1 MDVGVFNF
9 IGLSIENMTNA
20 FILDGAGNLIDAIK
34 PLVISCVTIYLMTQA
49 YLQIMGKTDDLAI
62 DTFKTGVVV
71 ICITTLTLNIDN
83 YTMYVVG
90 GVKYLGDG
98 LTSALLPR
106 AISGNMFEALDG
118 LLEKGIDQAVY
129 CFERAGWSPSS
140 WMWVFCAITII
151 IAIGGLTT
159 VAATIII
166 GTKFILTMLLVIGPI
181 FIIAACFPLTRK
193 FIDSWLGK
201 LFENILIQVFIVTIV
216 FFALSMI
223 NKFIEVND
231 ISRAE
236 YSNPAGIV
244 IQIAIICAILV
255 YVIRQI
261 PNLAGSLAGGFASAM
276 MQLPNLPKLQ
286 PKDPKQDSPRS
297 SWEKQ
302 QQNRIEN
309 GGAKTGSAP
318 KNDLSRDLKDRIDQH
333 NLKGKNN

>member
-1 MDVGVFNF
+1 MEIAVFQF
-9 IGLSIENMTNA
+9 IGYSIENMTNS
-20 FILDGAGNLIDAIK
+20 FIVDGAGNLIDAIK

-49 YLQIMGKTDDLAI
+49 YVQIMGKTDDLAI
-62 DTFKTGVVV
+62 DVFKTGVVV
-71 ICITTLTLNIDN
+71 ICITTLTLSVDN
-83 YTMYVVG
+83 YTTYVVD
-90 GVKYLGDG
+90 GVKALGDG
-98 LTSALLPR
+98 LTSAILPNNNNQ
-106 AISGNMFEALDG
+106 SVFGALDN
-118 LLEKGIDQAVY
+118 LLQKGIDQAVY

-140 WMWVFCAITII
+140 WMWVFCAIAII
-151 IAIGGLTT
+151 IAIGGLT
-159 VAATIII
+159 AISATIII

-181 FIIAACFPLTRK
+181 FMIAACFPLTRK

-201 LFENILIQVFIVTIV
+201 LFENILVQVFAITII
-216 FFALSMI
+216 FLAI
-223 NKFIEVND
+223 RIIDTFISNND
-231 ISRAE
+231 ISTDE

-286 PKDPKQDSPRS
+286 PKDPKQDPPRD

-309 GGAKTGSAP
+309 GGAKTGSTP
-318 KNDLSRDLKDRIDQH
+318 KNDLSRDLKDRIAQH
-333 NLKGKNN
+333 NLKDR